1 MSTKTTERS
10 RTKDGSYLTLEWSVT
25 ISRYEQHSVY
35 MFESG
40 RNLNIYLPRW
50 RNGSVFVLHTN
61 GGGSIP
67 SRGTKIG
74 MQKSFGYG
82 NLTVNQVLLG
92 VVRVHCSPQMI
103 MVFSISRMST
113 IQDRFKNS

>member
-1 MSTKTTERS
+1 MVIWSSGLGAGLQTQLGGFDSYYHLNGFGGNPRIDDESMSTKMPRGQVTG
-10 RTKDGSYLTLEWSVT
+10 DGSYLFLEWLDT

-35 MFESG
+35 MFEGG

-74 MQKSFGYG
+74 K
-82 NLTVNQVLLG
+82 
-92 VVRVHCSPQMI
+92 
-103 MVFSISRMST
+103 
-113 IQDRFKNS
+113 